1 MHGFSRRRCIL
12 GNYWFPMRRMV
23 IDARRLLIVGYTDI
37 QAEIDLSTF
46 RRIPWENDIPFF
58 LVKVPEWELTIGVLF

>member
-1 MHGFSRRRCIL
+1 
-12 GNYWFPMRRMV
+12 MRRMV